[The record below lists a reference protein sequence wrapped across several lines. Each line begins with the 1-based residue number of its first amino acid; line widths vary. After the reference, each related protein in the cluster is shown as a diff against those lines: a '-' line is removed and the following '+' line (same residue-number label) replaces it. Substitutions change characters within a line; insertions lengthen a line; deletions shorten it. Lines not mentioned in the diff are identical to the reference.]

1 MKTNLFHT
9 LGNSLIHNAAG
20 IAEEVVR
27 LRVEKDSRYKR
38 NISNSGSESAH
49 FLKEFIQL
57 IGEKLDSPSE
67 DTGVDVTNWGKDIGE
82 MAIRHSSE
90 LDYALAGTVYLRL
103 AIWSFVEE
111 FASQEQYSPA
121 DIFQIAKT
129 IDPMLDQAVYGFS
142 QAYVRNHE
150 SAYARFKSSVE
161 EWSIPVVPLFD
172 GIAILPLIGD
182 VDTNRAQLLMEQT
195 TQRALELKLSKLI
208 LDLSGV
214 SFVDTMV
221 AQHIFRLVDVLAL
234 LGVEVMVTGISP
246 AIAQTCVQ
254 LNIKLEQLE
263 TSSSLQLGL
272 KASGYGWIQNVEQQN
287 KEKAKK

>member
-1 MKTNLFHT
+1 MKTNLFHA
-9 LGNSLIHNAAG
+9 LANSLIQNAEG
-20 IAEEVVR
+20 IAAEVVR
-27 LRVEKDSRYKR
+27 LRAEKDAMYRRHVTKSR
-38 NISNSGSESAH
+38 SESVH

-57 IGEKLDSPSE
+57 IGEKLDSPSAE
-67 DTGVDVTNWGKDIGE
+67 AAVDMTNWGRDIGE

-90 LDYALAGTVYLRL
+90 LDYALAGTAYLRL
-103 AIWSFVEE
+103 ALWSFIEE
-111 FASQEQYSPA
+111 EAVKEQCSPS
-121 DIFQIAKT
+121 DIFQIAKML
-129 IDPMLDQAVYGFS
+129 DPMLDQAVYGFS

-161 EWSIPVVPLFD
+161 EWSVPVVPLFE

-272 KASGYGWIQNVEQQN
+272 KASGYGWMQNVE
-287 KEKAKK
+287 KVK